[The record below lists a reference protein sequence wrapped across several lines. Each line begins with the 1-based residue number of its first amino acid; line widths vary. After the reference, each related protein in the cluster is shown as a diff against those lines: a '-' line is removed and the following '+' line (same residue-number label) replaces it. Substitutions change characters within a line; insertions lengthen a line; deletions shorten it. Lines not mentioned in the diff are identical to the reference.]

1 MSRVNIGSLHI
12 AIGGDSL
19 KLGTAVNGAVG
30 QVKRLATET
39 QALDSR
45 MSAFTKGALG
55 AVAAFGALKGISLAK
70 DFAFDGLKLAADLE
84 TVSLQFEVMLG
95 DAKKSKKLIDEI
107 FELGAKTPFQA
118 PELLEASRQLLAYGF
133 SAEQIKPVLTSLG
146 DISAGTGAD
155 INDLA
160 QIFGRA
166 KVEGRLMGDDL
177 NRLTDRAIPVLDLFA
192 EQLGV
197 GTDQIRKLAS
207 EGRIGFA
214 ELAKAF
220 DTLTSEGGRFAGLM
234 DKLSASTSG
243 QLSTLKDEADALKRE
258 FGTGLL
264 PAYNDL
270 IEITREFVTGG
281 DDVKSTLEGFRELGE
296 LTADAFRAL
305 AGSIQLARGE
315 LAFLVQLSADYLN
328 TLPRLVDAIAGT
340 DYSQPLK
347 IAGESLDKQTRDLID
362 SGKRLFDFEK
372 SLRDPKP
379 ASTGE
384 KQQGIGSVL
393 GDLVPKESLDS
404 LIDDTK
410 AAQDEFD
417 KLGDS
422 ASKAA
427 DTIRSEFG
435 LTSNPALER
444 GSQAAE
450 AALFKHR
457 YSGDRGT
464 GGTGGTGDKLQEQV
478 QAAVAIAREAV
489 AQAPAFEAVRE
500 QAKQDFR
507 LLVPAQRIP
516 PAELPGTPEA
526 RLAAVDRISDES
538 RAVVNATYDEL
549 KKMLDSIR
557 SDPSLA
563 SFPEIKGGASTKH
576 FLDAFGSTEKFLDA
590 LKNDQKKK
598 GEPSEKETAKVKEE
612 LIKQAAMDR
621 PILTRIAAAVENP
634 KDRITIREYS
644 A

>member
-1 MSRVNIGSLHI
+1 MSRINVSSLHI
-12 AIGGDSL
+12 AIGGDSV

-84 TVSLQFEVMLG
+84 TVSLQFEVILG
-95 DAKKSKKLIDEI
+95 DAGKAKILIAEI

-146 DISAGTGAD
+146 DISAGTGAN

-166 KVEGRLMGDDL
+166 RIEGRLMGEDI

-192 EQLGV
+192 DQMGV
-197 GTDQIRKLAS
+197 SAGEVRKLAS
-207 EGRIGFA
+207 EGKLSFA

-220 DTLTSEGGRFAGLM
+220 DTLTKDGGKFAGLM
-234 DKLSASTSG
+234 DRLSDSTTG

-296 LTADAFRAL
+296 LTADSFRAL
-305 AGSIQLARGE
+305 AGSVQLARGE
-315 LAFLVQLSADYLN
+315 LAFLVQISADYLN
-328 TLPRLVDAIAGT
+328 TFPRIIDAIAGT

-379 ASTGE
+379 TSSGE
-384 KQQGIGSVL
+384 KQQGIGSII
-393 GDLVPKESLDS
+393 GDFAPSGSMDAI
-404 LIDDTK
+404 IDDTK
-410 AAQDEFD
+410 AAQDEFN
-417 KLGDS
+417 KLNDS

-427 DTIRSEFG
+427 ETIRSEFG
-435 LTSNPALER
+435 STSNPALLR

-457 YSGDRGT
+457 YGGNRGS
-464 GGTGGTGDKLQEQV
+464 GGTGGGDAKQE
-478 QAAVAIAREAV
+478 
-489 AQAPAFEAVRE
+489 AQALVAVVRDLGPAVEALRE
-500 QAKQDFR
+500 QAQQEFSDLPQPRVTK
-507 LLVPAQRIP
+507 
-516 PAELPGTPEA
+516 AELPVTP
-526 RLAAVDRISDES
+526 
-538 RAVVNATYDEL
+538 
-549 KKMLDSIR
+549 
-557 SDPSLA
+557 
-563 SFPEIKGGASTKH
+563 H
-576 FLDAFGSTEKFLDA
+576 FLDAFGSTEKFLEA
-590 LKNDQKKK
+590 IKRDQKKS
-598 GEPSEKETAKVKEE
+598 GGDPSEKEAAKVKEE
-612 LIKQAAMDR
+612 ITKQAAMDR
-621 PILTRIAAAVENP
+621 TILSRIAAAVENP
-634 KDRITIREYS
+634 KDQITIREYS